1 MKRQPENWWQAILA
15 VALVVAFLVGAWSL
29 WRWFEGYRASI
40 WAEELRKSGVTAPVG
55 VPR

>member
-1 MKRQPENWWQAILA
+1 MKNRMSEVVQIIL
-15 VALVVAFLVGAWSL
+15 VVVAFVAFIVGAWFV